1 VLRLGVVELLSVMN
15 VEAEEISQLSS
26 GVDLGLPSVLALAEH
41 SGGHDIVAVLGGDEV
56 GGLEEDGSSV
66 SEGEGL
72 PGRLGSKSSVDCGRN
87 ISGGSSVVRGDSGGM
102 VGRVLLLGEG
112 GSLDL

>member
-1 VLRLGVVELLSVMN
+1 MN
-15 VEAEEISQLSS
+15 VEAKEISQLSS

-56 GGLEEDGSSV
+56 GDLEEDGSSV

>member
-1 VLRLGVVELLSVMN
+1 VD
-15 VEAEEISQLSS
+15 VEAKEVSQLSG

-41 SGGHDIVAVLGGDEV
+41 GSGHDVVSVLGGDEV
-56 GGLEEDGSSV
+56 GSLEEDGSSV
-66 SEGEGL
+66 VEGESL
-72 PGRLGSKSSVDCGRN
+72 PGGLGSQSSVNGSRDISCCG
-87 ISGGSSVVRGDSGGM
+87 SVVGGDSSGM

>member
-1 VLRLGVVELLSVMN
+1 MHGLGVVELLSVVN
-15 VEAEEISQLSS
+15 IEAEEVSQLGG

-41 SGGHDIVAVLGGDEV
+41 GSGHDVVSVLGGDEV

-66 SEGEGL
+66 VEGESL
-72 PGRLGSKSSVDCGRN
+72 PGGLGSQSSVDGSGD
-87 ISGGSSVVRGDSGGM
+87 ISWGGCVVGGDSGGM